1 MSTKTKEKFSVLMSV
16 YKNEKPEY
24 LRQSLES
31 ILQQTILPAEIVV
44 VKDGLLT
51 DELDKVLDVFAK
63 RSNLFR
69 FLCFEQ
75 NRGLGLALRDGVEAC
90 SYEWIARMDTD
101 DICKPERFA
110 RQVEYIERHPEI
122 ALLGTWIKEFSIDS
136 DHPDSV
142 TELPCEHEAIV
153 AYAKKRNPFRHMT
166 VMFKKSAVLDSG
178 NYMDFLW
185 FEDYDLWV
193 RMLQKGYTAANL
205 PEFLVAVR
213 AGEDMF
219 ARRGGWRYLQQDLR
233 FQKWLYDSG
242 FIDHLQ
248 YYKNVVIRSC
258 VRILPNSLRVFL
270 YSKLLRNG
278 DICA

>member
-1 MSTKTKEKFSVLMSV
+1 MGEKFSVLMSL
-16 YKNEKPEY
+16 YKNEKPAY
-24 LRQSLES
+24 LAQALDSV
-31 ILQQTILPAEIVV
+31 INQTVKPSEIVM

-51 DELDKVLDVFAK
+51 EELDRTLEEYCAK
-63 RSNLFR
+63 YPGLFKIVP
-69 FLCFEQ
+69 FEK
-75 NRGLGLALRDGVEAC
+75 NRGLGLALRDGVLQC
-90 SYEWIARMDTD
+90 SYELIARMDTD

-122 ALLGTWIKEFSIDS
+122 ALLGTWIKEFSIDFA
-136 DHPDSV
+136 HPDSV
-142 TELPCEHEAIV
+142 TKLPCEHEAIV

-219 ARRGGWRYLQQDLR
+219 ARRGGWRYMQQDLR

>member
-1 MSTKTKEKFSVLMSV
+1 MIVDFSVLMSV

-24 LRQSLES
+24 LQQSLES

-44 VKDGLLT
+44 VKDGSLT
-51 DELDKVLDVFAK
+51 DELDKVLDAFAK

-69 FLCFEQ
+69 FLSFEQ

-101 DICKPERFA
+101 DICKLERFA

-136 DHPDSV
+136 AHPDSV
-142 TELPCEHEAIV
+142 TKLPCEHEAIV

-178 NYMDFLW
+178 NYRDFLW

-193 RMLQKGYTAANL
+193 RMLKKGYTAANL
-205 PEFLVAVR
+205 PEFLVDVR
-213 AGEDMF
+213 DGEDMF
-219 ARRGGWRYLQQDLR
+219 ARRGGWRYLKQDLR
-233 FQKWLYDSG
+233 FQKWLYEGG
-242 FIDHLQ
+242 FISLSCFI
-248 YYKNVVIRSC
+248 KNAIIRSC
-258 VRILPNSLRVFL
+258 VRMIPNNVRVWIYRNILRATFV
-270 YSKLLRNG
+270 G
-278 DICA
+278 A

>member
-1 MSTKTKEKFSVLMSV
+1 MDFSVLMSV
-16 YKNEKPEY
+16 YRAEKPEY
-24 LRQSLES
+24 LQQSLES
-31 ILQQTILPAEIVV
+31 VLQQTVLPTEIVV
-44 VKDGLLT
+44 VKDGKLT
-51 DELDKVLDVFAK
+51 EELDEVLDAFAK

-69 FLCFEQ
+69 FLSFEQ

-101 DICKPERFA
+101 DICKPERFEK
-110 RQVEYIERHPEI
+110 QVEYIEKHPEV

-136 DHPDSV
+136 AHPDSV

-166 VMFKKSAVLDSG
+166 VMLKKSAVLASG
-178 NYMDFLW
+178 NYRDFLW

-193 RMLQKGYTAANL
+193 RILQNGYTVANL
-205 PEFLVAVR
+205 PEFLVDVR

-219 ARRGGWRYLQQDLR
+219 ARRGGWKYLKQDLK

-242 FIDHLQ
+242 FTSLSCFI
-248 YYKNVVIRSC
+248 KNAIIRSC
-258 VRILPNSLRVFL
+258 VRIIPNNVRVWIYRNILRATFV
-270 YSKLLRNG
+270 G
-278 DICA
+278 A